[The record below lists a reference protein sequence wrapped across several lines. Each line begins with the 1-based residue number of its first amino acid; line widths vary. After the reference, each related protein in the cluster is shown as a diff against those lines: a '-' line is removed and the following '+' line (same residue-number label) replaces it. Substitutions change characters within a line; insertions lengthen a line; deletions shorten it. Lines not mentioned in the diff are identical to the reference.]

1 MPTPPE
7 GIPWLAW
14 AIVVVALALIAQT
27 PLLVQQHRT
36 KQDVA
41 EVKEQVKN
49 THESNLRVDMDE
61 TRDIA
66 SQAEKHSADAATD
79 AKLAKESAHRVERLA
94 SDLVVTMRA
103 IEHAID
109 RRDQLHADAMTE
121 LREDVDKTSTGLHH
135 HLDDVPRILDEAF
148 ERHAGDCPVRQPPK

>member
-27 PLLVQQHRT
+27 PLLVQQYRT
-36 KQDVA
+36 KKDVA

-61 TRDIA
+61 TKAIA
-66 SQAEKHSADAATD
+66 SKAEKHSADAATD
-79 AKLAKESAHRVERLA
+79 AALAKESAHRVERLA
-94 SDLVVTMRA
+94 SDLLTTLRA
-103 IEHAID
+103 VEHAID

-121 LREDVDKTSTGLHH
+121 IREDVDKTTAGLHQ

-148 ERHAGDCPVRQPPK
+148 SRHVGDCPLRHDS